1 MKTTE
6 FNTKTSVFEGR
17 QEQKFCEDFCVLKRE
32 EKYDQEFECN
42 GLKNTIP
49 KLQTNKISTE
59 VKVEDIKMNWKINAY
74 EGYHEKPVEIGNY
87 KFELKTQHKTIIQ
100 YVAVV
105 LGCITGMAILWCV
118 LRKIW
123 KIATIIMCL
132 KCWCCLKRRVYKP
145 KVDSPKIIREDKK
158 SKRPNEEEL
167 IPMNLVEETEPKK
180 RTFFL
185 F

>member
-74 EGYHEKPVEIGNY
+74 ESYHEKPVEIGNY

-105 LGCITGMAILWCV
+105 LGCITRMAILWCV
-118 LRKIW
+118 L
-123 KIATIIMCL
+123 
-132 KCWCCLKRRVYKP
+132 KR
-145 KVDSPKIIREDKK
+145 I
-158 SKRPNEEEL
+158 
-167 IPMNLVEETEPKK
+167 
-180 RTFFL
+180 
-185 F
+185 